1 MSDTAVAIVIFILLL
16 FATGRFYWRLQNG
29 LTWEKN
35 KVSIV
40 RHVIIISGLFIGSV
54 MLGVHVFF
62 Q

>member
-16 FATGRFYWRLQNG
+16 FAAGRFYWRLQNG